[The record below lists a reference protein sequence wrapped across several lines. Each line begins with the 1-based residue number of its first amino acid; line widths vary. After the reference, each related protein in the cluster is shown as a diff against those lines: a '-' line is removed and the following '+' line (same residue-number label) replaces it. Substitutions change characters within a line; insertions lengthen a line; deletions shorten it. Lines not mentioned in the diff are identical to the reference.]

1 MLVFIF
7 ILIAICCVGIHF
19 DFDKTIDLSAYLSRN
34 RTDSIKGIF
43 ILLVFFSHING
54 YIRRSG
60 YNYDGWGDS
69 IFNTLLAATGQLMVV
84 MFLFYSGYGV
94 IQSIG
99 NKGLPYVRNMP
110 LHRIFATF
118 LNFDVAVL
126 IFFIVDLSL
135 GINVPSKQ
143 FLLSLLAWESIGNSN
158 WYIFVI
164 ILCYTIT
171 WISAELMFKR
181 FAGKQN
187 NYFGHFLIAGIFIL
201 CLGLVILLY
210 IFKEPWWYNT
220 ILAFPCGAFYSE
232 YRLYIE
238 KIIKHHYWNLTIL
251 LITCV
256 IILFFVHKDPVGLK
270 SNLHAMLFSLL
281 IIIITMRVTIENPI
295 LKWCGSNLFPL
306 YIYQRIPMLFF
317 ATIVP
322 PYILTHY
329 IFLYTLLCLGITV
342 LIAWA
347 YKFWAI
353 RL

>member
-1 MLVFIF
+1 MLIF
-7 ILIAICCVGIHF
+7 IILLTAICCIGIRLN
-19 DFDKTIDLSAYLSRN
+19 KTIDLSTYLSRD

-43 ILLVFFSHING
+43 ILLVFLSHING
-54 YIRRSG
+54 YIRKSG
-60 YNYDGWGDS
+60 YAYDTWGDPVY
-69 IFNTLLAATGQLMVV
+69 IFLLGTIGQFMVV

-94 IQSIG
+94 MLSIR
-99 NKGLPYVRNMP
+99 NKGLPYVRKMP
-110 LHRIFATF
+110 LHRICATL

-126 IFFIVDLSL
+126 LFFIVDLFL
-135 GINVPSKQ
+135 GINFPCKQ

-201 CLGLVILLY
+201 CSGLVILLY

-220 ILAFPCGAFYSE
+220 ILAFPCGALYSE
-232 YRLYIE
+232 YKLYFE
-238 KIIKHHYWNLTIL
+238 KIIRLHYLHSITF
-251 LITCV
+251 LIACF

-270 SNLHAMLFSLL
+270 SNLHAVLFSLL
-281 IIIITMRVTIENPI
+281 IITITMRVSIENPI

-317 ATIVP
+317 AAIVP
-322 PYILTHY
+322 PHILTHY
-329 IFLYTLLCLGITV
+329 IFFYVLLCLVITI
-342 LIAWA
+342 LFAWA